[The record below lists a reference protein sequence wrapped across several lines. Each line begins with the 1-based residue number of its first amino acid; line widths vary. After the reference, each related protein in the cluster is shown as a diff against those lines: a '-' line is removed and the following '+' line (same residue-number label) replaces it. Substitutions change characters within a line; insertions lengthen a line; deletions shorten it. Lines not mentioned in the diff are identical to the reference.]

1 MRITPH
7 RLRRIIKEELARAV
21 SPVGLEIEVGG
32 KLVNAEVADCPQ
44 SRNQGLMHRMQLS
57 PDCGMLFAYPDS
69 APRSFWMENTCIPL
83 SIAFINEAGI
93 ILNIENMAPFDRKSV
108 WSDGNAVYAL
118 EMAQGWFDKNQ
129 VTRGRKVMGLP
140 GYSVM

>member
-1 MRITPH
+1 MRITPY

-93 ILNIENMAPFDRKSV
+93 ILNIENMVPFDRKSV
-108 WSDGNAVYAL
+108 WSDGDAVYAL
-118 EMAQGWFDKNQ
+118 EMAQGWFNENHVGPGYD
-129 VTRGRKVMGLP
+129 VTGLP
-140 GYSVM
+140 GRSVI

>member
-1 MRITPH
+1 MRITPY
-7 RLRRIIKEELARAV
+7 RLRRIIKEELARAL

-93 ILNIENMAPFDRKSV
+93 ILNIENMVPFDRKSV
-108 WSDGNAVYAL
+108 WSDGDAVYAL
-118 EMAQGWFDKNQ
+118 EMAQGWFNENHVGPGYD
-129 VTRGRKVMGLP
+129 VTGLP
-140 GYSVM
+140 GRSVI

>member
-1 MRITPH
+1 MRITPY
-7 RLRRIIKEELARAV
+7 RLRRIIKEELARAL

-93 ILNIENMAPFDRKSV
+93 ILNIENMVPFDRKSV
-108 WSDGNAVYAL
+108 WSDGDAVYAL

-129 VTRGRKVMGLP
+129 IATGRKVTGLP